1 MKEVDQDELM
11 RVIGGASSVSQ
22 KKLDQAT
29 ELALTKLNS
38 DLKDLAQPQQN
49 QSQQMMTM
57 MMTAMLASRMR
68 G

>member
-1 MKEVDQDELM
+1 MKAVDRDEL
-11 RVIGGASSVSQ
+11 VTVAGGRNAIAE

-29 ELALTKLNS
+29 EQALTKLQS

-49 QSQQMMTM
+49 QSQQFMTM
-57 MMTAMLASRMR
+57 MMAAMMAKRL

>member
-1 MKEVDQDELM
+1 MKAVERDELM
-11 RVIGGASSVSQ
+11 NVIGGRNSVAE

-29 ELALTKLNS
+29 ELALTKLQS

-49 QSQQMMTM
+49 QSQQFMTM
-57 MMTAMLASRMR
+57 MMAAMMAKRV